1 MHKEKEKIIIV
12 GAGIGGLVSSLLLSD
27 QGMDVVVIDKN
38 KEVGGKLRS
47 IPSEDGP
54 IDAGP
59 TVLTLIDIFVEIFSQ
74 AKLDIFN
81 ELDLFKDPYLAR
93 HWWPDGT
100 KLDLFCDH
108 NINLEN
114 IESVFG
120 SQSASDFNF
129 FHKDCKKLFNSFDK
143 SLLKNKLPTIRLRGH
158 LNHL

>member
-27 QGMDVVVIDKN
+27 QSLEVIVIDKN

-59 TVLTLIDIFVEIFSQ
+59 TVLTLIDIFVEIFSE

-81 ELDLFKDPYLAR
+81 ELDIFKDPYLAR

-114 IESVFG
+114 IETF
-120 SQSASDFNF
+120 
-129 FHKDCKKLFNSFDK
+129 
-143 SLLKNKLPTIRLRGH
+143 
-158 LNHL
+158 

>member
-27 QGMDVVVIDKN
+27 QGLDVIVIDKN

-81 ELDLFKDPYLAR
+81 AI
-93 HWWPDGT
+93 H
-100 KLDLFCDH
+100 
-108 NINLEN
+108 
-114 IESVFG
+114 
-120 SQSASDFNF
+120 
-129 FHKDCKKLFNSFDK
+129 
-143 SLLKNKLPTIRLRGH
+143 
-158 LNHL
+158 